1 MSLLISNLSFSRK
14 NESFLLN
21 NLNIDI
27 QKSEIVIIQGE
38 SGCGKT
44 TLLNIISGLL
54 KPSSGTI
61 KLNDLVINS
70 GDCFISS
77 EKRNIGY
84 VFQDYALFPHLTGE
98 ENVIYALDNATQ
110 SILKKDDIVSLLN
123 LKKHLNKYPFELSGG
138 QQQRIAIA
146 RALLM
151 HPSLLIMDEP
161 FSSLDKKNSYEAQ
174 KLINECT
181 KKLNIPTIL
190 VAHSLEYLKEID
202 SSKIIKI

>member
-110 SILKKDDIVSLLN
+110 SILKKDDIVSSLN

-161 FSSLDKKNSYEAQ
+161 FSSLDKKNSYE
-174 KLINECT
+174 
-181 KKLNIPTIL
+181 
-190 VAHSLEYLKEID
+190 VAFRVL
-202 SSKIIKI
+202 